1 MAGKLPKNISIIGFE
16 KELRRNQGKVKVI
29 ESPMAGKVV
38 EVLVAVGQNVAED
51 DEVIILEAMKME
63 NPVYAPESGVVKEIK
78 VEVGKK
84 VAEGEV
90 LVVME

>member
-1 MAGKLPKNISIIGFE
+1 
-16 KELRRNQGKVKVI
+16 
-29 ESPMAGKVV
+29 MAGKVV
-38 EVLVAVGQNVAED
+38 EILVEVGQNVAED

-63 NPVYAPESGVVKEIK
+63 NPVYAPENGVVKEIK

-90 LVVME
+90 LIVME

>member
-1 MAGKLPKNISIIGFE
+1 
-16 KELRRNQGKVKVI
+16 VKVI

-38 EVLVAVGQNVAED
+38 EILVEVGQNVAED

-63 NPVYAPESGVVKEIK
+63 NPVYAPENGVVKEIK

-90 LVVME
+90 LIVME

>member
-1 MAGKLPKNISIIGFE
+1 
-16 KELRRNQGKVKVI
+16 
-29 ESPMAGKVV
+29 V
-38 EVLVAVGQNVAED
+38 EED

-84 VAEGEV
+84 VEEGEV
-90 LVVME
+90 LMVLE

>member
-1 MAGKLPKNISIIGFE
+1 MA
-16 KELRRNQGKVKVI
+16 VI
-29 ESPMAGKVV
+29 ESPMAGKVIEILV
-38 EVLVAVGQNVAED
+38 EVGQSVEED

-84 VAEGEV
+84 
-90 LVVME
+90 